1 MSDRTQQ
8 DSRSRPRS
16 ADPDVALGVRGAAT
30 PDSQSGVAGGS
41 LVARNALWLVVGQ
54 VLTAALSFAVAA
66 VLARQLGAE
75 DYGIFYL
82 AGAFVETAFTL
93 VEFGQ
98 EYYIVRAVARQR
110 EGLGDLL
117 GTGLAVRTAVALVIF
132 PAVVAATRI
141 FGYPDATR
149 TAISLMLVFYL
160 LGSLANGF
168 SVVFRGVERMDY
180 EAAARV
186 ALKALVAVATVVAVA
201 LGGGLNGVIEAQIL
215 GGAGA
220 LVIYVVIAHRLR
232 IARLRVRARVAACIL
247 RGSAPFLLWTIVMTC
262 DASVHAVMLSKL
274 APGEV
279 VGWYAA
285 ATRFSSVLIF
295 PATIL
300 AAALYPTLSRL
311 FDEQPESYRRFV
323 QSALRA
329 MFLFGAPGAG
339 GTLLFADDAVVLVYG
354 QRAFGPAAAT
364 LRVLALYI
372 FLDFVNITLGTA
384 IMAANRQTP
393 FIYAKGLC
401 ILLVISLNSLLIPLC
416 QTRLANGSLGSAITS
431 AAAEIVMLGAGLL
444 LVPRG
449 TLAPALLRDLARA
462 VAAMVVMAGV
472 THLLGDVFPGG
483 GIALGVLTYVAVVV
497 GLGGVRREDVAL
509 LRSAV
514 RLRSRAVAAGGP

>member
-1 MSDRTQQ
+1 M
-8 DSRSRPRS
+8 
-16 ADPDVALGVRGAAT
+16 AVAVRGAAT
-30 PDSQSGVAGGS
+30 CDSQGGAAGGT
-41 LVARNALWLVVGQ
+41 LVARNALCLVVGQ
-54 VLTAALSFAVAA
+54 VLTAALSFVVAA
-66 VLARQLGAE
+66 VLARHLGAE
-75 DYGIFYL
+75 DYGVFYL

-98 EYYIVRAVARQR
+98 EYYVVRAVARHR

-117 GTGLAVRTAVALVIF
+117 GTGLAFRTAVALVIS
-132 PAVVAATRI
+132 PVVVAATHL
-141 FGYPDATR
+141 FGYEDAAR
-149 TAISLMLVFYL
+149 TAISLMLAFYL
-160 LGSLANGF
+160 LSSLANGF
-168 SVVFRGVERMDY
+168 GVVFRGVERMDY

-186 ALKALVAVATVVAVA
+186 ALKALVAIAAVVAVT
-201 LGGGLNGVIEAQIL
+201 LGGGLNAVIEAQIL

-220 LVIYVVIAHRLR
+220 LVIYIVIAGRLH
-232 IARLRVRARVAACIL
+232 IARLRVRARVAASIL
-247 RGSAPFLLWTIVMTC
+247 RGSGPFLLWTIVMTC

-285 ATRFSSVLIF
+285 ATRFSSILIF

-311 FDEQPESYRRFV
+311 FFEQPESYGRFV

-329 MFLFGAPGAG
+329 MFLLGALGAG
-339 GTLLFADDAVVLVYG
+339 GTLLFADDAIALLYG
-354 QRAFGPAAAT
+354 ERAFGPAAAT
-364 LRVLALYI
+364 LRVLALYV

-401 ILLVISLNSLLIPLC
+401 ILLVILLNSVLIPLC
-416 QTRLANGSLGSAITS
+416 QARVANGSVGCAITA
-431 AAAEIVMLGAGLL
+431 AAAEVVMLGAGLL

-462 VAAMVVMAGV
+462 IAATAVMAGV
-472 THLLGDVFPGG
+472 IHLLGDVLPGV

-509 LRSAV
+509 LRGAV
-514 RLRSRAVAAGGP
+514 RLRSRAVAARGL

>member
-1 MSDRTQQ
+1 
-8 DSRSRPRS
+8 
-16 ADPDVALGVRGAAT
+16 
-30 PDSQSGVAGGS
+30 
-41 LVARNALWLVVGQ
+41 
-54 VLTAALSFAVAA
+54 
-66 VLARQLGAE
+66 
-75 DYGIFYL
+75 
-82 AGAFVETAFTL
+82 
-93 VEFGQ
+93 
-98 EYYIVRAVARQR
+98 
-110 EGLGDLL
+110 
-117 GTGLAVRTAVALVIF
+117 
-132 PAVVAATRI
+132 
-141 FGYPDATR
+141 
-149 TAISLMLVFYL
+149 
-160 LGSLANGF
+160 
-168 SVVFRGVERMDY
+168 
-180 EAAARV
+180 
-186 ALKALVAVATVVAVA
+186 LVAVSTVVAVA

-232 IARLRVRARVAACIL
+232 IARLRVRARVAASIL

-311 FDEQPESYRRFV
+311 FIEQPESYRRFV

-329 MFLFGAPGAG
+329 MFLLGALGAG

-462 VAAMVVMAGV
+462 VAAMAVMAGV